1 MVRTVVICSTLTEEI
16 VCLSEECSLCC
27 LDKIY
32 THIGVVNAF
41 TPKTA
46 FNHVSIQV
54 QLNQELQVHTNTIEY
69 YSQYQS
75 RYGSVCILRYPSQ
88 RFNSIKNS
96 MFRRILQPISIQI
109 RFSLYSQISAH
120 RYNSIKNSRF
130 TRILQPISIQIRL
143 SLYSKVSVLQIQLN
157 LYPNLVLY
165 IKRGIQDT
173 SHLRTNKQLL
183 THCNQIG
190 VLSQLNVF

>member
-46 FNHVSIQV
+46 FNPVSIQV
-54 QLNQELQVHTNTIEY
+54 QLNQELQVHTNTIANINPDTAQSVFQGIRLRDSTQSRTRCLHEY

-75 RYGSVCILRYPSQ
+75 RYGSVCILRYLS
-88 RFNSIKNS
+88 
-96 MFRRILQPISIQI
+96 
-109 RFSLYSQISAH
+109 H
-120 RYNSIKNSRF
+120 RYN
-130 TRILQPISIQIRL
+130 
-143 SLYSKVSVLQIQLN
+143 
-157 LYPNLVLY
+157 
-165 IKRGIQDT
+165 
-173 SHLRTNKQLL
+173 
-183 THCNQIG
+183 
-190 VLSQLNVF
+190 